1 MRRKRYIFRRIHTPA
16 ATQTPCVAAGMIGAM
31 NSTFWAKPRATSLVK
46 SLYVPLACT
55 ALLAVA
61 ATALPVSAAMPSA
74 IGETPVP
81 SLSPM
86 IKKVSPAIVNIATR
100 GTIHEKGPQ
109 NPLLDDPFFRRFF
122 DVPQESGPHDRPFQS
137 AGSGVIFDA
146 KAGYI
151 VTNAHVVENAS
162 EITVT
167 LQDGRD
173 LKADIVGSDEP
184 SDVAVLKVKT
194 DTLTQI
200 ALGDS
205 GKVEVGDFVVAIGNP
220 FGLQHTVTSGII
232 SGLSRSGINPD
243 GYEDFIQTDASIN
256 PGNSGGALV
265 NLKGELIGIN
275 TAILSRSGGN
285 IGIGF
290 AIPVNMAHS
299 VMDQLVKY
307 GSVKRGLLGVSMY
320 TVTPDIAQSLGL
332 ANAQGALVSQ
342 VVDGSP
348 ADKAGIHTGDVITSV
363 NGQPVKSNGELRN
376 AIGLLRVGDKVDI
389 GILRE
394 NKAQHLTAIISDTST
409 PTAGS
414 AIPDG
419 IHKAFEGATLVDAP
433 DSGGAL
439 VKAVDPGSPAAQVGL
454 RNNDVIIGANRGK
467 VTTVQQLKERARNAS
482 VLVLEVRRANAIVLI
497 PLR

>member
-1 MRRKRYIFRRIHTPA
+1 MASGDGHRGLRYDRSP
-16 ATQTPCVAAGMIGAM
+16 G
-31 NSTFWAKPRATSLVK
+31 WAIR
-46 SLYVPLACT
+46 PLACPT
-55 ALLAVA
+55 LTMKPIPLACAAWLLFAAAVVPA
-61 ATALPVSAAMPSA
+61 PAPAAMPSA
-74 IGETPVP
+74 VGDTPVP

-122 DVPQESGPHDRPFQS
+122 DVPQDSGPRDRPFQS

-173 LKADIVGSDEP
+173 LKADVVGSDEP

-194 DTLTQI
+194 DSLIQI
-200 ALGDS
+200 PLGDS
-205 GKVEVGDFVVAIGNP
+205 AKVEVGDFVVAIGNP

-265 NLKGELIGIN
+265 NLRGELIGIN

-348 ADKAGIHTGDVITSV
+348 AEKAGIHTGDVITSI
-363 NGQPVKSNGELRN
+363 NSQPVKSNGELRN
-376 AIGLLRVGDKVDI
+376 AIGLMRVGDKVEI
-389 GILRE
+389 GLLRE
-394 NKAQHLTAIISDTST
+394 GKPVHVTAVIADTST
-409 PTAGS
+409 PQAGNTA
-414 AIPDG
+414 APEG
-419 IHKAFEGATLVDAP
+419 IHRAFEGATLVDAP
-433 DSGGAL
+433 DAGGAL
-439 VKAVDPGSPAAQVGL
+439 VKGVEPGSAAAQVGL
-454 RNNDVIIGANRGK
+454 RSNDVIIGANRGR
-467 VTTVQQLKERARNAS
+467 VTTVQQLKDRAKSAS